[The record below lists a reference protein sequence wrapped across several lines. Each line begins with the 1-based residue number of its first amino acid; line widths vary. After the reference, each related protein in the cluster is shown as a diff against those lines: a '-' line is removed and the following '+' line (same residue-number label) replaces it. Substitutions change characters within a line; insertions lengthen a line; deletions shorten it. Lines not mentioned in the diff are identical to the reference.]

1 MFKKIKSYDY
11 THTTDFDFKALCELL
26 AKEYHDLAIEKI
38 KVLAKE
44 VKVKN
49 LSFDQG
55 NYTRNIIINNAD
67 YWLGLLHWDQGA
79 TTRIHGHPEQAFV
92 YVFEGELSCKS
103 FDKNPLTELGSSKL
117 SGGEYGYSKGLKGK
131 MDNYIHQINA
141 KQKTVSLHYYSDN
154 PTKGEVFD
162 I

>member
-103 FDKNPLTELGSSKL
+103 FDKNIMKNQPKCQIPLLWLGCL
-117 SGGEYGYSKGLKGK
+117 S
-131 MDNYIHQINA
+131 NNA
-141 KQKTVSLHYYSDN
+141 NLQFFALH
-154 PTKGEVFD
+154 
-162 I
+162 

>member
-38 KVLAKE
+38 KVLARE

-55 NYTRNIIINNAD
+55 NYTRNIIVKLNDLIA
-67 YWLGLLHWDQGA
+67 LL
-79 TTRIHGHPEQAFV
+79 
-92 YVFEGELSCKS
+92 
-103 FDKNPLTELGSSKL
+103 
-117 SGGEYGYSKGLKGK
+117 
-131 MDNYIHQINA
+131 
-141 KQKTVSLHYYSDN
+141 VSLD
-154 PTKGEVFD
+154 
-162 I
+162 